1 MQVLLKPFPYRY
13 MEYEKKLMIR
23 ELETFFPS
31 AVACFQNGM
40 WVLENLAK
48 HEIKKLQDIL
58 TDGTQK
64 VSIDNH

>member
-48 HEIKKLQDIL
+48 HEIKKLEWLNFI
-58 TDGTQK
+58 GEYK
-64 VSIDNH
+64 VNG